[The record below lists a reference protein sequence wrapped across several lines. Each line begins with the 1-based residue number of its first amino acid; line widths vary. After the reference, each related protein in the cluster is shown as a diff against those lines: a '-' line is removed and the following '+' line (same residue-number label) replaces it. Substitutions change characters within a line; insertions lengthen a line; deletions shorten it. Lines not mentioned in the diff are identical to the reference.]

1 MEKIVLG
8 GKALLCSM
16 LIILSFVN
24 AHYTYIK
31 ENPRLFMIDN
41 MVSGVAGGLVGAM
54 MASMRQRPD
63 LIGSSA
69 FIMFL
74 FFFFFNVVKEMS
86 GYYTILKPKESTKAV
101 KTEVKYFKYPV
112 IIICALFL
120 LVMLYQAASEHVVP
134 SLMFVPE
141 LILASGIFT
150 AADVLI
156 AKNHKEDLKMAAI
169 SSAVIYTVAGI
180 LLQFGGF
187 YEYIYSTSSTHS

>member
-41 MVSGVAGGLVGAM
+41 MVSGIAGGIVGAM
-54 MASMRQRPD
+54 MAYMRQRPD
-63 LIGSSA
+63 IAETSA

-86 GYYTILKPKESTKAV
+86 GYYTILNPKESTKAV

-112 IIICALFL
+112 IIICLLFL
-120 LVMLYQAASEHVVP
+120 LGMIYMAGSQRVMP
-134 SLMFVPE
+134 TLMFIPE

-156 AKNHKEDLKMAAI
+156 ARNHGDNLKTSAI
-169 SSAVIYTVAGI
+169 SSAVLYTVAGL

-187 YEYIYSTSSTHS
+187 YKYIYSTSNHS